1 MTRVALLLLLALA
14 GCASAPPPACNPLRE
29 ECVIGAPPDGKRLQ
43 RVHSI
48 MYL

>member
-1 MTRVALLLLLALA
+1 MIRALLLLLALA
-14 GCASAPPPACNPLRE
+14 GCASAPPPCNPLRE
-29 ECVIGAPPDGKRLQ
+29 ECVIGAPLDGKRLQ